1 VPVGNVVRDDIGI
14 HPDFVPISTGGTI
27 MGRRKSGAFPRATIH
42 KASGRARVRL
52 CGREYW
58 LGIAGTKEADDKFRL
73 LVASFVASGGTSVDE
88 SVLASGP
95 VVVTVKPGAA
105 VAVELAPAPP
115 AALSIGG
122 LLVRYLQAVKG
133 NRTPEELRGCSR
145 WWRARQVANALDSRT
160 AVPVELLGPRMLREV
175 RDELVAL
182 PMEAKRGGESVHR
195 TRGVINRT
203 IREIVSMLKWAVG
216 EELVPVERYQAL
228 RCLTG
233 LRAGDNTPARE
244 SVPRKGVPDSEV
256 AAICPFLPPVLADV
270 IWFSRHSR
278 CRPGEA
284 FRLCMADLRPAGVP
298 GAEDALEWNLAEHKT
313 AHHGKVRRIGVGPQA
328 REILSRWSGG
338 KAPTELVFTRTDV
351 ERVRTETTIRT
362 RKDQKAGERLT
373 SEYLRRS
380 VLRACEAAGVPR
392 WTPYQ
397 VRHAGLQETRDIAGP
412 ETAQAVGGQSHLK
425 TVEIYAQAS
434 FEKAAQFAAK
444 YG

>member
-1 VPVGNVVRDDIGI
+1 
-14 HPDFVPISTGGTI
+14 
-27 MGRRKSGAFPRATIH
+27 MGRRKNGAFPRVTVH

-58 LGIAGTKEADDKFRL
+58 LGLAGAKEADDRYRA
-73 LVASFVASGGTSVDE
+73 LVASWVASGGTTVDE
-88 SVLASGP
+88 SVLSSGP

-105 VAVELAPAPP
+105 VAVESVSPAP

-122 LLVRYLQAVKG
+122 LLVRYLQSVKG

-175 RDELVAL
+175 RDELVAE

-228 RCLTG
+228 RCVTG

-284 FRLCMADLRPAGVP
+284 FRLRMVDLQPSIVP
-298 GAEDALEWNLAEHKT
+298 GALKWTLAKHKT
-313 AHHGKVRRIGVGPQA
+313 RHHGKLREIGVGPQSQ
-328 REILSRWSGG
+328 EILSRWNGG
-338 KAPTELVFTRTDV
+338 KAPTDLVFTRAEV
-351 ERVRTETTIRT
+351 ERVRTTLTIRT
-362 RKDQKAGERLT
+362 RKARQAGERLS
-373 SEYLRRS
+373 SEYLYRC
-380 VLRACEAAGVPR
+380 VVRACEAAGVAR

-397 VRHAGLQETRDIAGP
+397 VRHAGIQETRNLSGP
-412 ETAQAVGGQSHLK
+412 EVAQAVGGHSHMK

-434 FEKAAQFAAK
+434 FEKAATFAAK

>member
-1 VPVGNVVRDDIGI
+1 
-14 HPDFVPISTGGTI
+14 
-27 MGRRKSGAFPRATIH
+27 MGRRKNGAFPRPTIH

-58 LGIAGTKEADDKFRL
+58 LGIAGTKEADDKYRA
-73 LVASFVASGGTSVDE
+73 LVASWVASGGTTVDE
-88 SVLASGP
+88 SVLSSGP

-105 VAVELAPAPP
+105 VTVESAPP
-115 AALSIGG
+115 APVALSIGG

-145 WWRARQVANALDSRT
+145 WWRARQVANALNSRT

-182 PMEAKRGGESVHR
+182 PMEATRGGETVHR

-203 IREIVSMLKWAVG
+203 IRECVSMLKWAVG

-228 RCLTG
+228 RCVTG

-256 AAICPFLPPVLADV
+256 AAICEFLPPVLADV

-284 FRLCMADLRPAGVP
+284 FRLCMADLEPSPVP
-298 GAEDALEWNLAEHKT
+298 GALKWTLAKHKT
-313 AHHGKVRRIGVGPQA
+313 RHHGKLREIGVGPQSQ
-328 REILSRWSGG
+328 EILSRWSGG
-338 KAPTELVFTRTDV
+338 KAPTELVFTRAEV
-351 ERVRTETTIRT
+351 ERVRTSLTIRT
-362 RKDQKAGERLT
+362 RKARKTGERLS
-373 SEYLRRS
+373 SEYLYRC
-380 VLRACEAAGVPR
+380 VVRACEAAGVAR

-397 VRHAGLQETRDIAGP
+397 IRHAGLQETRKISGL
-412 ETAQAVGGQSHLK
+412 EVAQAVGGHSSAK
-425 TVEIYAQAS
+425 VTEIYAQAS
-434 FEKAAQFAAK
+434 FEKAAEFAAK